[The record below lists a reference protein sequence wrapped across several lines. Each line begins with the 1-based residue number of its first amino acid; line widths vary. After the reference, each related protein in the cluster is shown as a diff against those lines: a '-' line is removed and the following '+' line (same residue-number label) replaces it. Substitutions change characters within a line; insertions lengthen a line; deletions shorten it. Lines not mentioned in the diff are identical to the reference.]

1 MTSALRPPAP
11 AALRAPTA
19 TLSAIAG
26 GGLAVILLWWHD
38 TPPIRVFGDWLTNA
52 GRVTGLLAGYV
63 IVVLLLLMARVPA
76 LERGLGADR
85 LARWHGMGGRYA
97 VNLSIAHTLLIIWG
111 YAVSAH
117 EGLLPQTRALLTS
130 YPDVLMATVALGLL
144 VVVGVVSA
152 RAARRRMRYETWYYL
167 HFYTYLAVALSFSH
181 EFATGADFQANL
193 KARVF
198 WSALYIG
205 AAVVLL
211 WWRFIVPVRSALRHR
226 MTVAAVVPEGDGVFS
241 VHVRGE
247 HLREL
252 RAEPGQFF
260 RWRFLIRG
268 QWWQSH
274 PYSLSAP
281 PSDRLLRFT
290 VKVLGDHSRDL
301 RNVRPGTRVFAEGPY
316 GAFTEGRRTRRK
328 VLLLAGGIGVT
339 PLRTL
344 FETMHAHR
352 GELMLIYR
360 ANSELDVVFRS
371 ELDAIAKWRGAQ
383 VRYLIGPPGSEQ
395 DPFVGRR
402 LESLVRDVR
411 DRDVYLCGPPR
422 MMDAARDALR
432 RVGVSSRHV
441 HAESFEF

>member
-1 MTSALRPPAP
+1 
-11 AALRAPTA
+11 
-19 TLSAIAG
+19 
-26 GGLAVILLWWHD
+26 
-38 TPPIRVFGDWLTNA
+38 
-52 GRVTGLLAGYV
+52 
-63 IVVLLLLMARVPA
+63 
-76 LERGLGADR
+76 
-85 LARWHGMGGRYA
+85 
-97 VNLSIAHTLLIIWG
+97 
-111 YAVSAH
+111 
-117 EGLLPQTRALLTS
+117 
-130 YPDVLMATVALGLL
+130 
-144 VVVGVVSA
+144 
-152 RAARRRMRYETWYYL
+152 
-167 HFYTYLAVALSFSH
+167 
-181 EFATGADFQANL
+181 
-193 KARVF
+193 
-198 WSALYIG
+198 
-205 AAVVLL
+205 
-211 WWRFIVPVRSALRHR
+211 

-344 FETMHAHR
+344 FETMQAHR